1 MEEFTKACSRVKG
14 ASSNRDA
21 EKLCNNCDA
30 KPVFTAKT
38 DFIDKTSLL
47 ILRNL
52 LKTKNGLKI
61 PAYRSTRAQGRRS
74 L

>member
-1 MEEFTKACSRVKG
+1 MVGDAILGNGIARSAPAGAITVTQNLSMLTKLNLFG
-14 ASSNRDA
+14 DA
-21 EKLCNNCDA
+21 R
-30 KPVFTAKT
+30 
-38 DFIDKTSLL
+38 LL

-61 PAYRSTRAQGRRS
+61 PAYMAHPLFQQFTSVEDS